1 MGGRKKKQGKPK
13 ETPSPSFEDRLN
25 AYLNAV
31 ARLVMQ
37 SRARP
42 GGAIKFGRDAMH
54 VLLVE
59 AADTAQMSGTNG
71 YMSSATY
78 AVIAA
83 MMTAGHWDDEKPGD
97 KKAPTPSEEPPPEGA
112 DKPADKPK
120 K

>member
-13 ETPSPSFEDRLN
+13 EAPTPSFEERLN

-31 ARLVMQ
+31 ARLVVR
-37 SRARP
+37 SRGRP
-42 GGAIKFGRDAMH
+42 GGAVKFGRDAMH

-83 MMTAGHWDDEKPGD
+83 MMTAEHWDDEKPGD
-97 KKAPTPSEEPPPEGA
+97 KKAPTPPEGPPPEGEP
-112 DKPADKPK
+112 KPPK
-120 K
+120 